1 MGDVKA
7 ARADIGKIEVA
18 FEIHRL
24 AAQHSLD
31 IGTERLEALLAED
44 LADRLAENFAAL
56 APEQMRIGLAH
67 EAIAHVAAASQH
79 HERRAVDDGLQL
91 GLAGAQR
98 VFGPLALGQFL
109 KAADRAFDTTGIVL
123 ERLDIHQHRNA
134 CAVRLFDDKL
144 GADHALAAAHGLR
157 DRRRIEVQ
165 RLAIGP
171 VAPQL
176 AAVTRGRL
184 TEWKLAAPQFGRA
197 SVVADETGVGAADAE
212 TDRNSVERAL

>member
-7 ARADIGKIEVA
+7 ARADIGKIKIA

-24 AAQHSLD
+24 ATQHSFD
-31 IGTERLEALLAED
+31 VGTERLEALLAED

-79 HERRAVDDGLQL
+79 HERRAVNDRLQL

-98 VFGPLALGQFL
+98 IFGPLALGQFL
-109 KAADRAFDTTGIVL
+109 KAADRALDAAGVVL

-134 CAVRLFDDKL
+134 RAVRLFDDKL

-165 RLAIGP
+165 RLAVGP
-171 VAPQL
+171 IAPQI
-176 AAVTRGRL
+176 AAVMHGRFAERKL
-184 TEWKLAAPQFGRA
+184 TAPQFDGA
-197 SVVADETGVGAADAE
+197 LVVADETGIGPADAE
-212 TDRNSVERAL
+212 A